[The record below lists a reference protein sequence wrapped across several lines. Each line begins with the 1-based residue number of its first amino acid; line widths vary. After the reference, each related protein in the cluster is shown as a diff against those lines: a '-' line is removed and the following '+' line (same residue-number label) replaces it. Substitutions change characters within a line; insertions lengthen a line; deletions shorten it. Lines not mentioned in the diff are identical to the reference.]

1 MARAPQ
7 LLMRLPAYLLN
18 GALVALGVAV
28 VHGTVGA
35 AAGAGAAGLALTG
48 AVCTSLADAP
58 VAMVRAWRQLLAAA
72 LAALAGTALVLL
84 AQPGPVALGLALA
97 LGGALAMMVMSWG
110 LRAGAVAF
118 APVLAM
124 VFTLAS
130 PAGSVPPLRMLGW
143 QAVGA
148 ALYGLWAVASGWL
161 MQPRWRTLAVASAL
175 QASAALLQARAEVWR
190 ASAAAPAQPGA
201 DGPASAAWRW
211 VQQEASLADLLQA
224 ARDLVFA
231 APRAA
236 HHQRLAAV
244 LVHTIELRDLLLAV
258 RLDLDLIG
266 HDAPGRQTM
275 AEMAVALGRLAD
287 QLSQA
292 ASTLHLGR
300 PNPAPTAGAE
310 PAAPDTLRTPGSD
323 VVWPE
328 HDPRARL
335 VPVLQ
340 LRLQAL
346 ARGVQQ
352 VHDALQGPLP
362 PMALSA
368 EQLRRFVASS
378 DWPLSALKAQ
388 FNGDSPV
395 LRHALRTGLAFGCAY
410 ALAQVLPW
418 SAHPHWLVLSVA
430 VVLRGNLAQTLAR
443 RNQRVGGTLLGC
455 LLVVGLAHLPA
466 VPWQALVFLLAVGT
480 AHAFVVRRYWL
491 TATAATLMALL
502 QAHLMHPAGGLAV
515 TERVADTVLGA
526 ALAWLFSYVLP
537 AWERRQLPR
546 LVNQARQ
553 GLSDYALAVLGV
565 AGPDQVAQRLA
576 RRRAYDALGAL
587 AAAAQRSAAEPRSE
601 RLPTAQVLSLL
612 DHGQR
617 LMAHLSLVRLS
628 LAGPWVAGAGPALT
642 SSLAQTHHALTHLLA
657 NPAVASVEAV
667 DASEEAPI
675 PSPWSDGLET
685 LPSAAP
691 DLDGLPWL
699 QRRLGV
705 LQKDAQA
712 VQQAAWA
719 LSRPRT

>member
-1 MARAPQ
+1 MLRVPQ
-7 LLMRLPAYLLN
+7 LLMRLPTYLLN
-18 GALVALGVAV
+18 GALVALGVAMV
-28 VHGTVGA
+28 YGTVGA

-48 AVCTSLADAP
+48 AVSTSLADAP
-58 VAMVRAWRQLLAAA
+58 VAMVRAWRQLLAGA
-72 LAALAGTALVLL
+72 LAALAGTSLVLL
-84 AQPGPVALGLALA
+84 ARPDPVMLGLALA
-97 LGGALAMMVMSWG
+97 LGGAMAMMVMSWG

-130 PAGSVPPLRMLGW
+130 PAGSVPPLKLLGW

-148 ALYGLWAVASGWL
+148 VLYGLWALAAGWL

-175 QASAALLQARAEVWR
+175 QASAALLQARADVWR
-190 ASAAAPAQPGA
+190 ASAMAPAQPNAA
-201 DGPASAAWRW
+201 DPANAAWRW
-211 VQQEASLADLLQA
+211 VQQEAELADLLQA

-231 APRAA
+231 APAAA
-236 HHQRLAAV
+236 HYQRLAAV
-244 LVHTIELRDLLLAV
+244 LVHTIELRDVLLAV

-275 AEMAVALGRLAD
+275 SEMAEALSRLAD

-292 ASTLHLGR
+292 SRTLRLGR
-300 PNPAPTAGAE
+300 PGPA
-310 PAAPDTLRTPGSD
+310 PAAPDVLHSPGRSVRWSED
-323 VVWPE
+323 
-328 HDPRARL
+328 DPRARL

-340 LRLQAL
+340 LRLQTL
-346 ARGVQQ
+346 GRGVQQ
-352 VHDALQGPLP
+352 VYEALQGPP
-362 PMALSA
+362 PPVAMSA
-368 EQLRRFVASS
+368 DQLRRFVAPS

-388 FNGDSPV
+388 FNGRSPV

-418 SAHPHWLVLSVA
+418 AAHPHWLVLSVA

-455 LLVVGLAHLPA
+455 LLVVGLVRLPA

-491 TATAATLMALL
+491 AATAATVMALL

-515 TERVADTVLGA
+515 AERVADTVLGA

-546 LVNQARQ
+546 LVSQARQ
-553 GLSDYALAVLGV
+553 ALFSYALAVVGA

-587 AAAAQRSAAEPRSE
+587 AAATQRSAAEPRSE
-601 RLPTAQVLSLL
+601 RLPTAQVLSLIDL
-612 DHGQR
+612 GQR
-617 LMAHLSLVRLS
+617 LMAHLSLVRVS
-628 LAGPWVAGAGPALT
+628 LAGPWATGAGAELT
-642 SSLAQTHHALTHLLA
+642 DSLAQTHRALTRLLS
-657 NPAVASVEAV
+657 NPAMITTEGADDRAAALS
-667 DASEEAPI
+667 
-675 PSPWSDGLET
+675 PSAWADGLDA
-685 LPSAAP
+685 LPLTAP
-691 DLDGLPWL
+691 EQDGLPWL

-719 LSRPRT
+719 LSKPQR

>member
-1 MARAPQ
+1 MVRNPQ
-7 LLMRLPAYLLN
+7 PLMRLPTYLIN

-28 VHGTVGA
+28 VHGAVGA
-35 AAGAGAAGLALTG
+35 AAGATAAGLALTG

-58 VAMVRAWRQLLAAA
+58 VSNVRAWRQLLVAAC
-72 LAALAGTALVLL
+72 AALAGTALVLL
-84 AQPGPVALGLALA
+84 AQPGQVALGFALA

-110 LRAGAVAF
+110 PRAGAVAF

-124 VFTLAS
+124 VFTLAT
-130 PAGSVPPLRMLGW
+130 PAGSVPPLTLLGW
-143 QAVGA
+143 QALGA
-148 ALYGLWAVASGWL
+148 ALYGMWAVATGRL

-175 QASAALLQARAEVWR
+175 QATAALLQARAEVWR
-190 ASAAAPAQPGA
+190 ASAAASGEPGA
-201 DGPASAAWRW
+201 DDPANAGWRW
-211 VQQEASLADLLQA
+211 VQQEAELADLLQA

-231 APRAA
+231 APKAA

-244 LVHTIELRDLLLAV
+244 LVHTIELRDMLLAV

-266 HDAPGRQTM
+266 RDTPGRQTM
-275 AEMAVALGRLAD
+275 TEMAQSLGGLAE

-292 ASTLHLGR
+292 ASTLRLGR
-300 PNPAPTAGAE
+300 PGAATAGG
-310 PAAPDTLRTPGSD
+310 APETAHGPRHTPGSN

-346 ARGVQQ
+346 GRGVQQ
-352 VHDALQGPLP
+352 VQDALQGPLP
-362 PMALSA
+362 PAALSA
-368 EQLRRFVASS
+368 EQLRRFVAPS

-388 FNGDSPV
+388 FTGHSPV

-410 ALAQVLPW
+410 ALAQALPW
-418 SAHPHWLVLSVA
+418 TAHPHWLVLSVA

-455 LLVVGLAHLPA
+455 LLVVVLARLPA
-466 VPWQALVFLLAVGT
+466 TPWQAVAFLLAVGT
-480 AHAFVVRRYWL
+480 AHAFVLRRYWL
-491 TATAATLMALL
+491 TATAATVMALL

-515 TERVADTVLGA
+515 AERVADTVLGA

-546 LVNQARQ
+546 LVHQARQ
-553 GLSDYALAVLGV
+553 ALSDYALAVLG
-565 AGPDQVAQRLA
+565 AQGPDQVAQRMA

-587 AAAAQRSAAEPRSE
+587 AAAAQRTAAEPRSE
-601 RLPTAQVLSLL
+601 RLPTDQVLRLL
-612 DHGQR
+612 DHSQR

-628 LAGPWVAGAGPALT
+628 LSGTWTAHAGPALT
-642 SSLAQTHHALTHLLA
+642 DSLAQAHHALSHLLA
-657 NPAVASVEAV
+657 HPAQATDEASH
-667 DASEEAPI
+667 ASQAAAGPG
-675 PSPWSDGLET
+675 PWSDGLDA
-685 LPSAAP
+685 LPFAAP
-691 DLDGLPWL
+691 ELDGLPWL
-699 QRRLGV
+699 QRRLRV
-705 LQKDAQA
+705 LQRDAQA
-712 VQQAAWA
+712 VRQAALA